1 MKKKTKNIYCIFC
14 GTKNDSKNEFC
25 KKCNKT
31 LTPQDHLWIDYFK
44 GHVKDKLKGCEE
56 DKVSSI
62 ITNYIISHLTGI
74 AFSVLFVATIIHG
87 VTNITK
93 EDYSYIK
100 EVTESPSISA
110 ELALDDES
118 VIIAQKFLKQ
128 DYLKKFPTGFYEKKK
143 MTYDDLQ
150 EKRGMTFEYIY
161 DYKKLKELQIIF
173 NNCEEAK
180 DYPDIYALCNWDS
193 SYVVGDDAGA
203 RDYYLFDANDFE
215 KEYKKL
221 YGNDKILEKENFKV
235 HSIYECSYYEKSD
248 KYICHTLET
257 GWATDAAEFTK
268 LVKAEKINNQLILYD
283 YYVWVT
289 PDGTY
294 KDYKETR
301 KISDKL
307 VTDNIW
313 NNEEFKNEEL
323 FEQGQLYKHV
333 FKSNGNGEY
342 YWYSSEPVDD
352 LED

>member
-1 MKKKTKNIYCIFC
+1 M
-14 GTKNDSKNEFC
+14 D
-25 KKCNKT
+25 NKSNFRRGSVE
-31 LTPQDHLWIDYFK
+31 LLVLHLLNQKDYYGYELSQTIK
-44 GHVKDKLKGCEE
+44 EQSD
-56 DKVSSI
+56 
-62 ITNYIISHLTGI
+62 
-74 AFSVLFVATIIHG
+74 SVL
-87 VTNITK
+87 NIPVGSL
-93 EDYSYIK
+93 Y
-100 EVTESPSISA
+100 P
-110 ELALDDES
+110 ALYKLIDS
-118 VIIAQKFLKQ
+118 
-128 DYLKKFPTGFYEKKK
+128 G
-143 MTYDDLQ
+143 
-150 EKRGMTFEYIY
+150 YIY